1 MARLYSDLLDGTGQ
15 RYYFGLTSAPGGITN
30 AQPAR
35 LTLAGNLI
43 TLQELNEA
51 FRTPATAALTLFG
64 RLPSAEPH
72 LIPDPAA
79 LAYQGKIP
87 GLLTLQIITNALPP
101 DYTDLPDNAPTI
113 LFIATVTPAPATLTI
128 ASLVHNITQG
138 GNILEI
144 QAGKA
149 TLTLAGNVPN
159 LPRFG
164 GVGSLTVNGL
174 AATLTTELIITPTA
188 GSLTAQGMEALLSLP
203 FTWIDDDRSPPQVW
217 IDD

>member
-1 MARLYSDLLDGTGQ
+1 MARLYSDLADGTGR
-15 RYYFGLTSAPGGITN
+15 RYYFGLNSAPAGITN
-30 AQPAR
+30 SEPAR
-35 LTLAGNLI
+35 I
-43 TLQELNEA
+43 TLSGRQISIQELSEA

-72 LIPDPAA
+72 LIPDPAS
-79 LAYQGKIP
+79 LSYQGKIP

-113 LFIATVTPAPATLTI
+113 LFIATVTPDPAALSI

-149 TLTLAGNVPN
+149 TLTIAGNVPN
-159 LPRFG
+159 FPNFG
-164 GVGSLTVNGL
+164 GVGSLTINGL
-174 AATLTTELIITPTA
+174 EATITTELIITPTT
-188 GSLTAQGMEALLSLP
+188 GSLTALGLDVFLSLP
-203 FTWIDDDRSPPQVW
+203 FTWIDDDRSPSQVW